1 MCILDI
7 FYFWPKDVCLYFD
20 KKKIGKVISQ
30 TPGLCLC
37 MYISHLSL
45 PLPLLI
51 CANIHTKKKVKQLLY
66 FVIKSPIFQTK
77 SMQCIS
83 MTESKNNSSLTTTKN
98 PDKNC
103 LISFFWGEE
112 KRLDHNINWW
122 LFSSPNHYYCLPQKS
137 NRIVNHDCIVCVIF
151 LIVCLLDNWFFI
163 DDND

>member
-37 MYISHLSL
+37 MYISHFSL

-83 MTESKNNSSLTTTKN
+83 MTESKNDSSLTTTKN

-122 LFSSPNHYYCLPQKS
+122 LFSSPIHHYHYYCSPQKIKS
-137 NRIVNHDCIVCVIF
+137 NCKSWLYCVCDFFDCLFVG
-151 LIVCLLDNWFFI
+151 
-163 DDND
+163 